1 VLLALTSQVLGWLLI
16 TVSMPQLAAGM
27 IGALLLVQPA
37 GSVALS
43 YVILGERPSV
53 LQLLGV
59 LLVLTGVLV
68 AVGGRAT
75 KKPGPEPGYV
85 RRSTR
90 IMRHASAASTGKSE
104 SKSP

>member
-1 VLLALTSQVLGWLLI
+1 
-16 TVSMPQLAAGM
+16 M

-43 YVILGERPSV
+43 YVILGERPSA
-53 LQLLGV
+53 LQLAGV
-59 LLVLTGVLV
+59 VLVLTGVLV
-68 AVGGRAT
+68 AVGTGTRKGASAHSR
-75 KKPGPEPGYV
+75 PRYSRPRSS

-90 IMRHASAASTGKSE
+90 IMRHASAAPTGESA

>member
-1 VLLALTSQVLGWLLI
+1 MLPVTAV
-16 TVSMPQLAAGM
+16 
-27 IGALLLVQPA
+27 VQPA

-43 YVILGERPSV
+43 YVILGERPSA

-59 LLVLTGVLV
+59 ALVLTGVLV
-68 AVGGRAT
+68 AVGSRAT
-75 KKPGPEPGYV
+75 KTPGAEPGYV

-90 IMRHASAASTGKSE
+90 TMRHASAASTGKSE